1 MTTLGAADRR
11 PDTVGLAG
19 NQTVLRSG
27 PECSLSERGSDQRG
41 AVVDAEV
48 GCPLAGRRP
57 KPNRAA
63 ADAASGPR
71 LRRDPETFIKSSID
85 SIENLE
91 GNQ

>member
-1 MTTLGAADRR
+1 MTTLRAADRR

-41 AVVDAEV
+41 AGVDAEV

-85 SIENLE
+85 SIENIE

>member
-27 PECSLSERGSDQRG
+27 PECSLSERGSGQRG

-48 GCPLAGRRP
+48 GCPPRRP
-57 KPNRAA
+57 ATETESGR
-63 ADAASGPR
+63 SRRGIGPR
-71 LRRDPETFIKSSID
+71 LRRDPATLIKSSID
-85 SIENLE
+85 GIENME